1 MKLSPCPFSHVS
13 INTHA
18 HIFIFIPKPMRG
30 FMKQS
35 SWLAQWIL
43 CVVGPLFFCGHM
55 GLIALV
61 HLPVARRLDAPLI
74 RTKKER
80 AESRMH
86 VPQILGQF
94 ADFYLLFFFIHC
106 YQCFIGVE
114 TLVIR
119 RRASIDYIYRVKKS

>member
-1 MKLSPCPFSHVS
+1 MRFHFYSKAYERFHETEQLASPMDS
-13 INTHA
+13 
-18 HIFIFIPKPMRG
+18 
-30 FMKQS
+30 
-35 SWLAQWIL
+35 L
-43 CVVGPLFFCGHM
+43 CGGPLFFCGHM

-114 TLVIR
+114 MLVIR